1 MTVDSNIIIAY
12 LSGDFEVKE
21 NLSNWQLRGLSF
33 LLSTVV
39 ETEVLSFPRFTPEE
53 LQFTLKFLEENF
65 LSIPFTREIARIAA
79 KLRRSYRLKFP
90 DAAIAATAIYTDTPL
105 VTRNIRDF
113 KKIPNL
119 KLLKI

>member
-12 LSGDFEVKE
+12 LAGDLEVK
-21 NLSNWQLRGLSF
+21 NTLSNWQLRGLPL

-39 ETEVLSFPRFTPEE
+39 ETEVLSFPKFTSEE

-65 LSIPFTREIARIAA
+65 ISIPFSREIARIAA
-79 KLRRSYRLKFP
+79 KLRRGYRLKFP

-105 VTRNIRDF
+105 ATRNIRDF
-113 KKIPNL
+113 KKIANL

>member
-12 LSGDFEVKE
+12 LAGDFEIKE
-21 NLSNWQLRGLSF
+21 NLSSWQMRGLS
-33 LLSTVV
+33 LLLPTVV
-39 ETEVLSFPRFTPEE
+39 ETEVLSFPKFTPEE

-65 LSIPFTREIARIAA
+65 LSIPFNREIARIAA
-79 KLRRSYRLKFP
+79 KLRRDYRLKFP
-90 DAAIAATAIYTDTPL
+90 DAAIAATAISTDTPL